1 MKVAYF
7 ALSEVYGG
15 HDAGFVHAHSVVSCL
30 GDAGVDV
37 ELFTGAPAK
46 GVKADVGCVF
56 AVLPKLSNVFLVNP
70 VSYVWSF
77 FEVRRKLRGVD
88 VVHERFHVNPVDM
101 LFLGSRK
108 YVLEVN
114 DPAIE
119 LAHGFKR
126 VLYKWLVRMKYDR
139 ADAIVVQTETLKKI
153 VSRHTD
159 TPVYV
164 VPNGVDTARFR
175 PDVRSGFRKKY
186 GFSKSDVVV
195 TFVGSFREWHGV
207 LDVVRMAK
215 RLSHVK
221 FLLVGSGRLFSEVR
235 SAADGVS
242 NVVLAGDVDY
252 DEVPG
257 IMASSDVLVAPFS
270 TEGFAELKEYGF
282 FWCPVKLFEYMASG
296 RAVVSYGF
304 SEVRKIVGDGG
315 VLSDAGDFEGFV
327 DNVRRLADDEKL
339 RDELG
344 RRARGLA
351 CKGYGWEK
359 RVGELIRI
367 YKALELKRG

>member
-7 ALSEVYGG
+7 ALSEEYGG
-15 HDAGFVHAHSVVSCL
+15 HDAGFVHAHSVVYFLSK
-30 GDAGVDV
+30 AGLDV
-37 ELFTGAPAK
+37 ELFIGAARGK
-46 GVKADVGCVF
+46 VKADVDCVF
-56 AVLPKLSNVFLVNP
+56 VTLPRISNFFRVNP
-70 VSYVWSF
+70 VSYFRSF
-77 FEVRRKLRGVD
+77 FEIRRRIRDVD
-88 VVHERFHVNPVDM
+88 VVHERFHVNPVDL
-101 LFLGSRK
+101 LFLGKRK

-126 VLYKWLVRMKYDR
+126 VLYKWLVRMKYNR
-139 ADAIVVQTETLKKI
+139 ADAIIVQTETLKGI

-175 PDVRSGFRKKY
+175 PDVKSGFRKKY
-186 GFSKSDVVV
+186 GILKSDVVV

-215 RLSHVK
+215 RMPHAK

-235 SAADGVS
+235 REAAGVD
-242 NVVLAGDVDY
+242 NIVLAGAVDN

-257 IMASSDVLVAPFS
+257 IMAGSDVLVAPFS
-270 TEGFAELKEYGF
+270 TKGFPELEKYGF

-296 RAVVSYGF
+296 KPVVSYDF
-304 SEVRKIVGDGG
+304 PEVRRIVGEGG
-315 VLSDAGDFEGFV
+315 LLSDVGDFEGFV
-327 DNVRRLADDEKL
+327 GNRERLVDDENLRIKL
-339 RDELG
+339 GKVGRTKAVEGYDWSLVAHLLG
-344 RRARGLA
+344 G
-351 CKGYGWEK
+351 
-359 RVGELIRI
+359 I
-367 YKALELKRG
+367 YDDL